1 MKQVKF
7 MLVGLMMIGA
17 ASFMSAQSKV
27 GHINTQELIQAMPEM
42 KIALQQVE
50 QLAKSYESDI
60 QQRLASY
67 QAKVQQYDNEA
78 SSQTNETNEARMK
91 EVEKMQQELGA
102 FRDDATSDI
111 AKKREELIKPL
122 YEKAKKAVEEVAK
135 EQGIDYVLDS
145 TQGGGVIVHQGKDL
159 MADVKAKLGF

>member
-17 ASFMSAQSKV
+17 TSFMSAQSKV

-42 KIALQQVE
+42 KAAMQQLDN
-50 QLAKSYESDI
+50 LAKQYESDI
-60 QQRLASY
+60 QQKLASY
-67 QAKVQQYDNEA
+67 QAKVQQYDNE
-78 SSQTNETNEARMK
+78 SSTQTDAVNQERMK
-91 EVEKMQQELGA
+91 EVESMQQELGK
-102 FRDDATSDI
+102 FRDDAQTDL

-122 YEKAKKAVEEVAK
+122 YDKARAAVEQVAK

-145 TQGGGVIVHQGKDL
+145 TTGGGVIVHQGKDL